1 MEHSFVLSCTLDD
14 WTNEQVDHMA
24 SKGNNRVN
32 QDLEYCVPK
41 TIEVPY
47 ERHTDRD
54 TREKYIRAKY
64 VDLLFRKAEGRSPC
78 PPKRVARKG
87 SRSSGSSTSSL
98 KDAAMVEFIGI
109 VGVTLLEGRDLIIK
123 DILSSDPYCVL
134 TIGLQTRKSSI
145 KKSSLNP
152 HYNEDFS
159 FSWDGKDELKIEI
172 FDHDDLS
179 KDDHM
184 GVARID
190 LEFLKF
196 NPQKSY
202 KSWHPVTHRK
212 HRDRPQGELLLELTY
227 TPIQ

>member
-1 MEHSFVLSCTLDD
+1 MSCKLDE
-14 WTNEQVDHMA
+14 WTTEQIEYMV
-24 SKGNNRVN
+24 SKGNNIIN

-47 ERHTDRD
+47 GKSTDRD
-54 TREKYIRAKY
+54 TRAKYIRAKY
-64 VDLLFRKAEGRSPC
+64 VDHLFRKIEDKSPC
-78 PPKRVARKG
+78 PPKRIYRK
-87 SRSSGSSTSSL
+87 SSSTSSASSL
-98 KDAAMVEFIGI
+98 RDAAMVEFIGI
-109 VGVTLLEGRDLIIK
+109 LNLKLLEGKDLIIK
-123 DILSSDPYCVL
+123 DIISSDPYCVL
-134 TIGLQTRKSSI
+134 TVGLQTRKSSI

-152 HYNEDFS
+152 VYNEVFA

-190 LEFLKF
+190 LDFLKYNADKTF
-196 NPQKSY
+196 E
-202 KSWHPVTHRK
+202 SWYPVTHRK
-212 HRDRPQGELLLELTY
+212 HRDRQQGEVLLELSY